1 MTKQLRDM
9 GGLDVEVESKRLSEA
24 KSRTVLG
31 GRLGGHGHLTYPTTH
46 Q

>member
-24 KSRTVLG
+24 KSRAVL
-31 GRLGGHGHLTYPTTH
+31 GRLGGRHLTNPTTH
-46 Q
+46 E